1 MYFVVGGLPP
11 SSSLSYTTGDIHL
24 KNFRLYRASELST
37 ISNNISIVGDG
48 VFSGSVTATGY
59 SSTSDSRIKEH
70 IDDVD
75 ANDAMLI

>member
-1 MYFVVGGLPP
+1 MGLP
-11 SSSLSYTTGDIHL
+11 SNSSLTYITGDIHL
-24 KNFRLYRASELST
+24 RKFRLYRASELST

-70 IDDVD
+70 IEDVD
-75 ANDAMLI
+75 ASDAMLI